1 MPMPLKRT
9 DFQASMG
16 QESELGHALLQVQA
30 LIESTIAI
38 QRDRSTKER
47 LITSL
52 DGDYEVILDTAG
64 ELIRSATRGIDI
76 LHARPPR
83 PGELDEMNKGRGE
96 EPERE
101 LIYGANER
109 VSVRLLTTP
118 SMLDEEYVREQR
130 DKEYPA
136 AIRVARLPP
145 LQALI
150 VDGRTALV
158 VADSA
163 AGRYASLIRLPEML
177 NTLSIHFES
186 VWRNAA
192 PAWERIAF
200 NSWGRA
206 ELARRILSALRAG
219 VTDEVAARELSVSV
233 RTYRRYVA
241 EIMVLLGATS
251 RFQAGVRAAKLG
263 LLPPPPSRSD
273 AGGAPYPA
281 DSREAHRQLPE
292 THVATGCPGK
302 AG

>member
-1 MPMPLKRT
+1 
-9 DFQASMG
+9 MG

-52 DGDYEVILDTAG
+52 ESDYDAILDTAQQ
-64 ELIRSATRGIDI
+64 LIRSATKCIDI
-76 LHARPPR
+76 VHARPPR
-83 PGELDEMNKGRGE
+83 SGELDEVSEGRGE
-96 EPERE
+96 QPERD
-101 LIYGANER
+101 LIYGANEH

-118 SMLDEEYVREQR
+118 SMLDEEFVLEQR
-130 DKEYPA
+130 EKEHPVG
-136 AIRVARLPP
+136 IRVTRLPP

-150 VDGRTALV
+150 VDGRIALV

-163 AGRYASLIRLPEML
+163 TGRYASLIRLPEML

-186 VWRNAA
+186 IWRNAA

-200 NSWGRA
+200 ESWGRVK
-206 ELARRILSALRAG
+206 LARRILNALRAG
-219 VTDEVAARELSVSV
+219 VTDDVAAREMSVSV

-263 LLPPPPSRSD
+263 LLTPQAPRSD
-273 AGGAPYPA
+273 AAGASDPT
-281 DSREAHRQLPE
+281 DIREAQASEMRCGYQ
-292 THVATGCPGK
+292 
-302 AG
+302 